1 MKNKTGSVDP
11 SLSET
16 MAARIEIKELGGPA
30 HQKQITAAIERLD
43 GVIET
48 KIAKG
53 ALHVS
58 YDPLA
63 TTEKKIEQAIRSTGT
78 TIKTAATDTVGAH
91 PDLPRP
97 NVQASVHNVDRGET
111 SDCS

>member
-43 GVIET
+43 GIIET
-48 KIAKG
+48 KIA
-53 ALHVS
+53 
-58 YDPLA
+58 
-63 TTEKKIEQAIRSTGT
+63 
-78 TIKTAATDTVGAH
+78 
-91 PDLPRP
+91 
-97 NVQASVHNVDRGET
+97 
-111 SDCS
+111 

>member
-1 MKNKTGSVDP
+1 
-11 SLSET
+11 
-16 MAARIEIKELGGPA
+16 MAARIEIKELGDPVR
-30 HQKQITAAIERLD
+30 QKEITDVVEALD

-48 KIAKG
+48 KIEKG

-78 TIKTAATDTVGAH
+78 IIKAVTTDTESAH
-91 PDLPRP
+91 PDLP
-97 NVQASVHNVDRGET
+97 T
-111 SDCS
+111 